1 MLWMPQASRASE
13 RSRES
18 GSSSSCTF
26 KRIAF
31 DGYSKTDLRN
41 IPATINTYQL
51 HSRLEHRLQCL
62 SHTKSQIIP
71 QS

>member
-1 MLWMPQASRASE
+1 MLLMPQALRASE

-18 GSSSSCTF
+18 SSSSCTF

-31 DGYSKTDLRN
+31 DGYNKTDLRN
-41 IPATINTYQL
+41 IPTTFNTYQL
-51 HSRLEHRLQCL
+51 QSRLERRLQRL
-62 SHTKSQIIP
+62 SHIKSQIIP